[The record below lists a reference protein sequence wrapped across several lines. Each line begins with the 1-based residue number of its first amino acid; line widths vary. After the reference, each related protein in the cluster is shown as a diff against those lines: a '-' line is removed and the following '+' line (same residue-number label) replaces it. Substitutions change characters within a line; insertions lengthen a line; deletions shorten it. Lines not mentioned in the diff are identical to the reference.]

1 MKLKTLRRRL
11 LQGVDTRT
19 SMTLS
24 VVKPCDVKLLLV
36 VSNAVF
42 EAAMYCLDSK
52 PPLIDI
58 C

>member
-24 VVKPCDVKLLLV
+24 VKPCDVKLLLV